1 MPSIR
6 YDQFCA
12 LARAAEILGERW
24 TLLVIREL
32 LLGPKRFT
40 DLRDRLSRV
49 STSVLAQRLSS
60 LEEAGVVR
68 RRFLEPPAAS
78 TVYEL
83 TDDGEALK
91 PVVFEL
97 IRWGGRYL
105 MPQRPGEQ
113 VEPDWMRLAMAAY
126 VPEGPTPARSF
137 NIHITGEGDS
147 AVIHVR
153 GGPEGTTITAG
164 RASADVD
171 MTADFPTVLRL
182 TVGRIEPARAQSEG
196 LIRVEGD
203 MAALSE
209 FPRLFEDVRR
219 REAEM

>member
-1 MPSIR
+1 MPSVR

-24 TLLVIREL
+24 TLLVVREL

-40 DLRDRLSRV
+40 DLRDRLTRV

-83 TDDGEALK
+83 TDDGEALR
-91 PVVFEL
+91 PAVFEL

-105 MPQRPGEQ
+105 MPQRPGERI
-113 VEPDWMRLAMAAY
+113 EPDWMRLAMAAY
-126 VPEGPTPARSF
+126 VPKGPTPARSF
-137 NIHITGEGDS
+137 NIHISGEGDG

-153 GGPEGTTITAG
+153 GGPEGTTIAG
-164 RASADVD
+164 GPASADVEI
-171 MTADFPTVLRL
+171 TADFPTVLGL
-182 TVGRIEPARAQSEG
+182 TVGRVNPSDALDRG
-196 LIRVEGD
+196 LIQAEGD
-203 MAALSE
+203 LTALST
-209 FPRLFEDVRR
+209 FPQLFEAIARQGGNV
-219 REAEM
+219 